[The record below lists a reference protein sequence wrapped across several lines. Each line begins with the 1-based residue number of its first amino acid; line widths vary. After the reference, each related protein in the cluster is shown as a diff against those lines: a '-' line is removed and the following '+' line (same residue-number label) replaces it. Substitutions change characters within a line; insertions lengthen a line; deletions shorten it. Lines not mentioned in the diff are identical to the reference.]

1 MMDTWRKFWL
11 LLTIVTPTALAGVQ
25 SMEVVRQAISRY
37 LVSNLQRQYRDFDV
51 RVASLDSRLQLP
63 ECSNALSVTTLRD
76 QVPVGDLALRVR
88 CQGEHPWTIYA
99 RAHVSLFKRVL
110 VTNRPLAKGTP
121 LTSTMVALKRRDI
134 ATLRQ
139 GYIER
144 PELVVGRYLKRSL
157 PAGHVLTPA
166 LLAAAKVI
174 RKGEAVVIRAQAR
187 GLDVRMGGHALMDGE
202 QGQRIRVINDRS
214 RRVVEAIVHGP
225 GEVHVFF

>member
-1 MMDTWRKFWL
+1 MMYAWRKFWF
-11 LLTIVTPTALAGVQ
+11 LLTIVTSTALAGVQ
-25 SMEVVRQAISRY
+25 SMEEVQKAISSY

-63 ECSNALSVTTLRD
+63 ECSNALSVTTMRD
-76 QVPVGDLALRVR
+76 KMPVGDLALRVR

-110 VTNRPLAKGTP
+110 VANRPLTKGTR
-121 LTSTMVALKRRDI
+121 LTSGVVALKRRDI

-139 GYIER
+139 GYIET
-144 PELVVGRYLKRSL
+144 PELVVGRYLKRSI